1 MANSTT
7 PIAIL
12 AIDVPARTKPSNYPE
27 LFASRMSGREKRAL
41 GDSFGLVNFGVNLTR
56 LAPHSTSALRHAHSK
71 QDEFI
76 YILQGRPTLETDEGK
91 TQLSPGMCAGFRAGK
106 DNGHRLLN
114 ETSEYVVY
122 LEVGD
127 RSPGDEGTYPDD
139 DLKAALVQGKWRF
152 THKDG
157 SPC

>member
-1 MANSTT
+1 MATSTT

-41 GDSFGLVNFGVNLTR
+41 GDLFGLVNFGVNLTR
-56 LAPHSTSALRHAHSK
+56 LARHSTSALRHAHSK

-76 YILQGRPTLETDEGK
+76 YILHGRPTLETDESK

-106 DNGHRLLN
+106 GNGHRLVN

-139 DLKAALVQGKWRF
+139 DLKAAFVQGKWRF

-157 SPC
+157 SPY